1 MRQWLAVMA
10 FLPSLLLA
18 SEADKAQTP
27 SPPEYFVQEA
37 LQDIAPPSPVS
48 STRGDNVLGNLRLG
62 FVNFRR
68 IMATSKQLEDIRQKL
83 EKEFQSSR
91 ASLEKS
97 QNELEQMAQALQ
109 NAQDPLRIS
118 ELEEELIA
126 KKRDIAQQNALFRDN
141 YSIRRNE
148 EVAKLQT
155 LVLEQIVALAKEKQ
169 FDVILNDMGV
179 IYVSDGADLTPL
191 VIERV
196 NALSKK

>member
-37 LQDIAPPSPVS
+37 LQDIAPSSPVS

-83 EKEFQSSR
+83 EKEFQASR

-97 QNELEQMAQALQ
+97 QNELEQMEQALQ